1 MIMRIM
7 YKNSLLWMFTM
18 LIIVATSCSDD
29 SQVIS
34 EQTLKVLTSDLD
46 FTADGGTGTITLSSE
61 SRITSATSSDSWC
74 AVSLTDA
81 NTVTVKVSS
90 YSELPS
96 RVATI
101 TIKDAVGSEVH
112 VAATQ
117 TGFVLSV
124 DGDRIVVGDDEG
136 STSVSITHTSP
147 VTLESSADWLTASIS
162 GKTITV
168 NCTENST
175 GNVRSAY
182 IYAISGSAKD
192 SVLVVQGERDDL
204 LGEYYYAGYNTSTSS
219 LQYINAVITADGDG
233 IAVTFPDF
241 DWTLPVTYDADN
253 LSFRVTGGAY
263 MGTYDLS
270 SVTYYVY
277 FCPWDTE
284 IGSYT
289 WGTSYSCDYVCYG
302 TSAGSTLAQIE
313 DNGSWSGKTIS
324 GAIFSLFKKQQATSA
339 NRYGILLRMI
349 SSFFL
354 KKDASTG
361 APKATLVSAKDLS
374 IK

>member
-1 MIMRIM
+1 MNIM
-7 YKNSLLWMFTM
+7 YKNSLLWMFAM
-18 LIIVATSCSDD
+18 LLIVATSCSDD

-124 DGDRIVVGDDEG
+124 DDDRIVVGDDG
-136 STSVSITHTSP
+136 GNTTVSCTHTSP
-147 VTLESSADWLTASIS
+147 VTFESSADWFTASIS

-182 IYAISGSAKD
+182 LYVISGSVKD
-192 SVLVVQGERDDL
+192 SVLVVQGDRDDL
-204 LGEYYYAGYNTSTSS
+204 LGEYYYAGYSSSTSEID
-219 LQYINAVITADGDG
+219 YINAKITADGDG

-263 MGTYDLS
+263 MGTYDLN

-284 IGSYT
+284 TGYYT
-289 WGTSYSCDYVCYG
+289 WSTSYSCDYVCYG

-313 DNGSWSGKTIS
+313 DNGSWSGYSIS
-324 GAIFSLFKKQQATSA
+324 GSIFSLFKKQQATSA
-339 NRYGILLRMI
+339 NRYGILLRM
-349 SSFFL
+349 SSAFFL

-361 APKATLVSAKDLS
+361 APKATLVSEKDLS